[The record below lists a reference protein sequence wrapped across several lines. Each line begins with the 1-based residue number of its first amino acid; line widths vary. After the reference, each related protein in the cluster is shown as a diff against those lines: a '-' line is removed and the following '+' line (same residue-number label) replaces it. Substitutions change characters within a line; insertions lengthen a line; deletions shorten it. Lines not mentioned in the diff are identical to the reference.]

1 MKRFFKKL
9 LILSAVFL
17 PVSFVAVSCSEDAPN
32 YAYSTKDLEG
42 KWTWNT
48 DQSTGEFSGT
58 FDVKIS
64 KISDTKISI
73 SNFHNQSASMEA
85 EVSGTTLTFG
95 GDLNSQF
102 EVKNGTGT
110 ISNGYQTIKIK
121 YEILDKDEEESETV
135 EASLSSGVIS
145 KKSVAGN

>member
-1 MKRFFKKL
+1 
-9 LILSAVFL
+9 
-17 PVSFVAVSCSEDAPN
+17 
-32 YAYSTKDLEG
+32 
-42 KWTWNT
+42 
-48 DQSTGEFSGT
+48 
-58 FDVKIS
+58 
-64 KISDTKISI
+64 
-73 SNFHNQSASMEA
+73 MEA